1 MNGQAVAFPA
11 EPHLFLRGQPGWPDE
26 TFADPEEPVGRP
38 LHPITSRSMAVGYR
52 TVAPRN
58 LAEPED
64 RRWRPEVLQLIT
76 NPNAG
81 GAHVMQE
88 IYLRLFEKSCL
99 DRPTERTR
107 KNRLVEVSSVLQDCR
122 IGQRDKPDD
131 GDWPSYLV
139 ARPGTHPEFAGRR
152 FAVHCTHPYSPGG
165 SRSCEAYYR
174 MEGDLGVMYRFDD
187 TRVPPEHMAEFDLQI
202 RAFIAASR
210 APEYDSMS
218 EHPRPDDASGGTDG
232 TPR

>member
-1 MNGQAVAFPA
+1 
-11 EPHLFLRGQPGWPDE
+11 
-26 TFADPEEPVGRP
+26 
-38 LHPITSRSMAVGYR
+38 
-52 TVAPRN
+52 
-58 LAEPED
+58 
-64 RRWRPEVLQLIT
+64 
-76 NPNAG
+76 
-81 GAHVMQE
+81 MQE
-88 IYLRLFEKSCL
+88 IYLRLLEKNCL

-165 SRSCEAYYR
+165 FRSCEAYYR